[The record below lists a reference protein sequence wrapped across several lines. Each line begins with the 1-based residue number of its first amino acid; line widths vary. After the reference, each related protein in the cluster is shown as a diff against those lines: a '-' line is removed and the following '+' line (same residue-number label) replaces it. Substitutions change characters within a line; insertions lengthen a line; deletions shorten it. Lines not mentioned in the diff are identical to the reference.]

1 VPGVFRI
8 TYQEIAE
15 TAPLEKTLEKSEDE
29 KLTLEGGLMDL
40 VEDQAIKLLE
50 NGEGLGLWMEENYA
64 AMMQ

>member
-1 VPGVFRI
+1 
-8 TYQEIAE
+8 
-15 TAPLEKTLEKSEDE
+15 LEKTLEKSEDE